1 MRVIVTCVCVRVV
14 VKCICVCSFHVLF
27 SHSNFQIFA
36 SLRRGPIECPKELGM
51 AEIQSLGVG
60 ALEEEEEEDSNEEAA
75 AEPEEEWPALPP

>member
-1 MRVIVTCVCVRVV
+1 
-14 VKCICVCSFHVLF
+14 
-27 SHSNFQIFA
+27 
-36 SLRRGPIECPKELGM
+36 M